1 MQKNTSNDKKI
12 LIKMLNNY
20 FNYNDN
26 IIPMYPWSNEN
37 LDELFKIID
46 VKDKK
51 VLSVMASADQPLL
64 CHLNG
69 ASSVDT
75 FDRNYCTLYHLYLRK
90 WIIENTSK
98 RTLERFDEKFI
109 KKVLELAEPKKDI
122 EESAL
127 IFWKMLY
134 NSNFRENNYEL
145 NSKIFDIPLRE
156 NDYLLPYAKRI
167 KEEISDI
174 DFNFY
179 NIDIFKNIDIKG
191 EYDVI
196 ILSNI
201 LECAE
206 SVEQLKNAR
215 RNIIKLLKN
224 DGVAV
229 CSYKKNRMKSKA
241 HIKEKDI
248 LSTKYYSYYL
258 KPEEFGVK
266 THDEYG
272 FNDLGYQYR
281 KSKVGGF
288 R

>member
-1 MQKNTSNDKKI
+1 MQDKSNEDKK
-12 LIKMLNNY
+12 LLMKMINNY

-37 LDELFKIID
+37 LDELFKHID

-69 ASSVDT
+69 ASRVDT
-75 FDRNYCTLYHLYLRK
+75 FDRNYCTLYYFYLRK

-98 RTLERFDEKFI
+98 RILERFDEKFI
-109 KKVLELAEPKKDI
+109 KRVLQLAEPKNEI
-122 EESAL
+122 EKSAL
-127 IFWKMLY
+127 IFWRMLY

-145 NSKIFDIPLRE
+145 NSKIFDIPLRK

-167 KEEISDI
+167 KEEIGDI
-174 DFNFY
+174 NFNFY
-179 NIDIFKNIDIKG
+179 NIDIFKNIDINE

-229 CSYKKNRMKSKA
+229 CSYKKNRMRSKK
-241 HIKEKDI
+241 HRCEKDI
-248 LSTKYYSYYL
+248 LSTKYYSHYL
-258 KPEEFGVK
+258 KPEEFLVK
-266 THDEYG
+266 TQDEYG
-272 FNDLGYQYR
+272 VNDLGYQYR
-281 KSKVGGF
+281 KCKVGGY

>member
-1 MQKNTSNDKKI
+1 MQKNISNDKSV
-12 LIKMLNNY
+12 LMKMLNNY

-37 LDELFKIID
+37 LDELFKLID

-64 CHLNG
+64 CYLNG
-69 ASSVDT
+69 AEEVDT
-75 FDRNYCTLYHLYLRK
+75 FDRNYCTLYHFYLRK
-90 WIIENTSK
+90 WIIEHTSK
-98 RTLERFDEKFI
+98 RILEKYDDNFL
-109 KKVLELAEPKKDI
+109 KKVLKVVEPKSEI
-122 EESAL
+122 EKSAL

-145 NSKIFDIPLRE
+145 NSKIFDIPLRT

-167 KEEISDI
+167 KEEISNI
-174 DFNFY
+174 DFKFY
-179 NIDIFKNIDIKG
+179 NIDIFKNIDIK
-191 EYDVI
+191 EVYDII

-201 LECAE
+201 LECTT
-206 SVEQLKNAR
+206 SVDELKNAR
-215 RNIIKLLKN
+215 RNIIKLLKP

-229 CSYKKNRMKSKA
+229 CSYKKNSMRSKK
-241 HIKEKDI
+241 HKEEI
-248 LSTKYYSYYL
+248 NVLSTKYYSYYL
-258 KPEEFGVK
+258 KPEEFLIK
-266 THDEYG
+266 TQDEYG

-281 KSKVGGF
+281 KSKVGGL